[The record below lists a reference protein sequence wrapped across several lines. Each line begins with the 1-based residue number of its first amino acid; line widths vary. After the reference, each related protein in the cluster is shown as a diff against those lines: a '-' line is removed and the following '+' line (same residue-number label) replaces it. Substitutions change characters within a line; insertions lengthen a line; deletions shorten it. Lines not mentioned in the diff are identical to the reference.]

1 MIVRMHKVWR
11 VTCDSCGS
19 QSSHMGFRTPM
30 HLELTLRQNG
40 WYTDAKQHICPACKR
55 ILEND
60 RRLPSTA
67 KADAERDSIEKA
79 FYSRDSD
86 AD

>member
-19 QSSHMGFRTPM
+19 QSSHMGFKTPM

-40 WYTDAKQHICPACKR
+40 WYTDAKKHICQACR
-55 ILEND
+55 GILEDD

-67 KADAERDSIEKA
+67 KADTEGDSLETT
-79 FYSRDSD
+79 FYSRNEESD
-86 AD
+86 